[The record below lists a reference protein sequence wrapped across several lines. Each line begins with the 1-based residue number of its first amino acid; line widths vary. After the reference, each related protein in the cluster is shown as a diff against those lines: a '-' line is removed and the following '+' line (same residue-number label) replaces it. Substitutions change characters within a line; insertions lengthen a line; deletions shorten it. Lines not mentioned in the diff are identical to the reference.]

1 MVISV
6 SVKAQGDINIE
17 RNTIFEY
24 RAQNNLQSSAAY
36 NLNNNN
42 AQQKF
47 PDPVSVLYKSMIIP
61 GWGQIQNKQI
71 WKVPI
76 IYGLFAGIGAYT
88 IFLHSEYSDYRAAAY
103 NLQRG
108 EDTDFKFGPTP
119 DRLSGLGLNQLQSV
133 RNSYRNQRD
142 FMFIVMG
149 LAYALN
155 VIDAYVF
162 AHMRSFD
169 VSEDLSMNTTVAPV
183 LLSDLSP
190 GLSLSFSFNTK

>member
-1 MVISV
+1 MVISI
-6 SVKAQGDINIE
+6 SVKAQGNLLVE
-17 RNTIFEY
+17 RNTILEY
-24 RAQNNLQSSAAY
+24 RAQNYLQSYSTY
-36 NLNNNN
+36 NMSDNS
-42 AQQKF
+42 AQQEF
-47 PDPVSVLYKSMIIP
+47 PDPVSVLYKSMILP
-61 GWGQIQNKQI
+61 GWGQVQNKQI

-88 IFLHSEYSDYRAAAY
+88 VFLHGEYTDYRAAAY
-103 NLQRG
+103 NVQRG
-108 EDTDFKFGPTP
+108 EETDFKFGPTP
-119 DRLSGLGLNQLQSV
+119 ERLSGVGFNQLQSI

-169 VSEDLSMNTTVAPV
+169 VSEDLSMNTTLSPA
-183 LLSDLSP
+183 LLTDFSP
-190 GLSLSFSFNTK
+190 GLSLSFSFNAK